1 MLHSSGSTEYLI
13 FRNMYLVCTIGKDAL
28 FVNNTAAM
36 YVAIFICYN
45 APLQRTVIFSHI
57 ADAH

>member
-1 MLHSSGSTEYLI
+1 MANQFLILISSSEIIMLHSSGSTEYLI

-36 YVAIFICYN
+36 YVAVFIC
-45 APLQRTVIFSHI
+45 
-57 ADAH
+57 

>member
-1 MLHSSGSTEYLI
+1 MANQFLILISSSEIIMLHSSGSAEYLI

-36 YVAIFICYN
+36 YVAVFIC
-45 APLQRTVIFSHI
+45 
-57 ADAH
+57 